1 MWLGVREGHGW
12 GQRGYR
18 LVMGMH
24 DGTRGSGCRC
34 LLAMIAEGARI
45 AEEGIALRPSDIDVV
60 MLAGYAFPRWRGGP
74 MKAADLIGLLQV
86 RTELAALAPAAP
98 AIWSPPPILSDLIKH
113 GRRFDD
119 LNGD

>member
-1 MWLGVREGHGW
+1 VLALIAEERARKGITPRAFADHEIA
-12 GQRGYR
+12 R
-18 LVMGMH
+18 
-24 DGTRGSGCRC
+24 RC
-34 LLAMIAEGARI
+34 LLAMIAEAARI

-74 MKAADLIGLLQV
+74 MKAADMIGLLQV
-86 RTELAALAPAAP
+86 RTELAALAPVAP
-98 AIWSPPPILSDLIKH
+98 AIWTPPPILSDLIKY